1 MFYTAGMPPRAR
13 RALIVFIAVGILA
26 GSIATAGRAEREAI
40 AAQAPVVATG
50 SAVARHVDRTQ
61 LMQDMR
67 ALADPA
73 LEGRLT
79 GAPGGLKARA
89 WVEAQFATIGVRPA
103 GVTGYRQPFAFTHT
117 SLNGFFLPGRPFQ
130 TTYRDAAN
138 VIGRI
143 DGTATDAR
151 ILVVSAHYDH
161 VGTHDGTVYPGA
173 DDNASG
179 VAVLLA
185 VARQLRAAV
194 PRHPVLLVAFDAEE
208 LGLRGA
214 EALVGSPLLAAS
226 RVALNINLDMVSR
239 NDANEIFAAGSSY
252 TPSLA
257 PMLAH
262 VQQRSA
268 VKILLGHDRP
278 VARAGR
284 IDDWTN
290 QSDHGVF
297 HRAGVPFLYFGVEDH
312 DDYHQPTDTADKV
325 NPQFFGDVADMIV
338 ETVITLDR
346 ALD

>member
-1 MFYTAGMPPRAR
+1 MHPRVR
-13 RALIVFIAVGILA
+13 RALIAFTAV
-26 GSIATAGRAEREAI
+26 GSIAVYVTAATHVERQAI
-40 AAQAPVVATG
+40 VAQAPTVATG

-61 LMQDMR
+61 LMQDLW
-67 ALADPA
+67 ALSDPA
-73 LEGRLT
+73 FGGRRT
-79 GAPGGLKARA
+79 GAPGGLKARS
-89 WVEAQFATIGVRPA
+89 WVEARFAAIGVRPA
-103 GVTGYRQPFAFTHT
+103 GVAGYRQPFAFTHK
-117 SLNGFFLPGRPFQ
+117 SVKGFFLPGRPYQ
-130 TTYRDAAN
+130 TTYGDAAN

-143 DGTATDAR
+143 DGTMADAPT
-151 ILVVSAHYDH
+151 LVVSAHYDH

-185 VARQLRAAV
+185 VARQLRAAA

-214 EALVGSPLLAAS
+214 EALVGSPLLAVS

-239 NDANEIFAAGSSY
+239 NDANEIFAAGTSY

-257 PMLAH
+257 PIVAQI
-262 VQQRSA
+262 QQRSA

-278 VARAGR
+278 IARAGSV
-284 IDDWTN
+284 DDWTN

-338 ETVITLDR
+338 EAVITVDR

>member
-1 MFYTAGMPPRAR
+1 MHPRVR
-13 RALIVFIAVGILA
+13 RALVALTAVGVIAVYLT
-26 GSIATAGRAEREAI
+26 IATHVERQTI
-40 AAQAPVVATG
+40 AARAPTAATRT
-50 SAVARHVDRTQ
+50 AVARHVDRAQ
-61 LMQDMR
+61 LMQDLR

-89 WVEAQFATIGVRPA
+89 WVEAQFAALGVRPA
-103 GVTGYRQPFAFTHT
+103 GVTGYRQPFAFTHK
-117 SLNGFFLPGRPFQ
+117 SIKGFFLPGRPFQ

-143 DGTATDAR
+143 DGTTADAR
-151 ILVVSAHYDH
+151 TLVVSAHYDH
-161 VGTHDGTVYPGA
+161 VGTHDGTIYPGA

-185 VARQLRAAV
+185 VARQLRAVA

-214 EALVGSPLLAAS
+214 EALVGSPLLAVS

-239 NDANEIFAAGSSY
+239 NDANEIFAAGTSY
-252 TPSLA
+252 TPALA
-257 PMLAH
+257 PIITQ

-278 VARAGR
+278 IARAGSV
-284 IDDWTN
+284 DDWTN

-312 DDYHQPTDTADKV
+312 DDYHRPGDTADKV

-338 ETVITLDR
+338 EAVITLDR